1 MLDRTQAPAAQP
13 LAHFH
18 LPAAH
23 TFSLANH
30 LKINYKAHQAQPA
43 IQLLLVFEAGHVRAY
58 QRGQAE
64 LYVQLLMEGTRKMS
78 AEAFA
83 QALADLGSYLDVNA
97 IDTQVIFSLTTLK
110 KFLAPSLELLLQLIQ
125 EPLLEE
131 EALLMLKNIQ
141 IQNLKVQ
148 QEKTAFIANRLFRKA
163 IFGQDSV
170 FAQFAEIED
179 VEKITAQDLVNYHH
193 EHILG
198 KPFSIFMAGDIEQK
212 ELEIVNQY
220 LGNLKIEDNHISPF
234 SVESF
239 ENNEGSRFYLKK
251 EGALQTSIRIGKRC
265 IDKMHPDYVALRVLI
280 GLLGGYFGSRLMQNL
295 REEKGLTYGV
305 QAQIGSIRGNTYFT
319 IQTDVK
325 KEKNQEALAEIY
337 KEIERLKQET
347 IPLAELDLFR
357 NYLIG
362 SFLGVLATPFQIM
375 QQIKVL
381 HDENLPADYYD
392 TFIQKIKAITPQD
405 LQRAAQTH
413 LVGLHECLV
422 G

>member
-13 LAHFH
+13 LAHFT
-18 LPAAH
+18 LPTAH
-23 TFSLANH
+23 SFSLANQ
-30 LKINYKAHQAQPA
+30 LKVRYKSHQAQPA
-43 IQLLLVFEAGHVRAY
+43 IQLLLVFEAGRTRAY

-64 LYVQLLMEGTRKMS
+64 LYVQLLMEGTQKMS

-83 QALADLGSYLDVNA
+83 QALADLGTYLDVNA
-97 IDTQVIFSLTTLK
+97 SDTQVIFSLTTLK
-110 KFLAPSLELLLQLIQ
+110 KFLQPSLELLLQLI
-125 EPLLEE
+125 EVPLLEE
-131 EALLMLKNIQ
+131 ETLLMLKNIQ

-148 QEKTAFIANRLFRKA
+148 QEKTAFVANRIYRKT
-163 IFGQDSV
+163 IFGQDSP

-179 VEKITAQDLVNYHH
+179 VEKITTQDLKQYHQAY
-193 EHILG
+193 IAG
-198 KPFSIFMAGDIEQK
+198 KPFSIFMAGDIEQN

-220 LGNLKIEDNHISPF
+220 LGHLKVENQDIEPPSIENYENS
-234 SVESF
+234 ES
-239 ENNEGSRFYLKK
+239 SRFYFKKK
-251 EGALQTSIRIGKRC
+251 EALQTSIRIGRRC
-265 IDKMHPDYVALRVLI
+265 IDKTHPDYVALRILI

-305 QAQIGSIRGNTYFT
+305 HAQINNIRGNTFFT

-325 KEKNQEALAEIY
+325 KEQQEQAVSEIY
-337 KEIERLKQET
+337 KEIERLKQEKVPIT
-347 IPLAELDLFR
+347 ELDLFR

-381 HDENLPADYYD
+381 YDENLPLDYYD
-392 TFIQKIKAITPQD
+392 NFIQKIKSTTPD
-405 LQRAAQTH
+405 ELQKVAQEH
-413 LVGLHECLV
+413 LVALQEVLV